1 MNISNGIENLTQ
13 IFSTQPAPAAVP
25 ATSGNSSPSEALASD
40 KAQLSA
46 VATQV
51 AQSSATSDVRLD
63 KVASI
68 QSALQAGTYDVA
80 ASDVAQK
87 VIASMLESGK

>member
-1 MNISNGIENLTQ
+1 MNISNGIENLAQ
-13 IFSTQPAPAAVP
+13 IFSAQPAPAASP
-25 ATSGNSSPSEALASD
+25 AKSSNPSQSAALASD
-40 KAQLSA
+40 KAQLSI

-51 AQSSATSDVRLD
+51 AQSSSTSDVRLD

-87 VIASMLESGK
+87 VIASMLAPGK

>member
-13 IFSTQPAPAAVP
+13 IFTAQPAPAATP
-25 ATSGNSSPSEALASD
+25 AKSTTSSPNEALASD
-40 KAQLSA
+40 KAQLSV

-68 QSALQAGTYDVA
+68 QNALQAGTYDVP

-87 VIASMLESGK
+87 VIASMLGSGK

>member
-1 MNISNGIENLTQ
+1 MNISNGIENLAQ
-13 IFSTQPAPAAVP
+13 IFPAQRAPVATAAKSADP
-25 ATSGNSSPSEALASD
+25 PPSEVLADD

-51 AQSSATSDVRLD
+51 AQSAAVSDVRLD

-68 QSALQAGTYDVA
+68 QSALQAGTYDVSA
-80 ASDVAQK
+80 ADVAK
-87 VIASMLESGK
+87 KIITSMLTPGE